1 MFFEEVTREK
11 FDEQF
16 DKVYL
21 SMVKK
26 LEEDPGYSTEKLK
39 EFIESLYVLQ
49 GNDWLGRGEAYHQ
62 KLSATIA
69 ACETLYGERL
79 EKE

>member
-1 MFFEEVTREK
+1 MFFEDVSQEK
-11 FDEQF
+11 FDDQY

-26 LEEDPGYSTEKLK
+26 MADDPHYGTAKLK
-39 EFIESLYVLQ
+39 EFIDSLYVLQ

-62 KLSATIA
+62 NLSATIA